1 MFGMGFTEIILILIV
16 AIVFL
21 GPDKLPQVAVNIA
34 KFFKS
39 FKNTVNDAKESIN
52 KEIGVEEL
60 RQNAIGYKEKIDSVT
75 DEIKRETNLDT
86 ISEIKQDIDSLKDS
100 VSFKSDKSNSNELN
114 SNSSIEREVINF
126 KNLKS

>member
-21 GPDKLPQVAVNIA
+21 GPDKLPQAAVNIA

-39 FKNTVNDAKESIN
+39 FKSTVSEAKESIN

-60 RQNAIGYKEKIDSVT
+60 KQNAVAYKDKIESVT
-75 DEIKRETNLDT
+75 DGIKKETNLDV
-86 ISEIKQDIDSLKDS
+86 ISDIKQDIDGLKES
-100 VSFKSDKSNSNELN
+100 VSFKNEESNSHNLN
-114 SNSSIEREVINF
+114 SNIEREVINF